1 MSDTAALLNTL
12 FVAAAAF
19 YVCMQTALAILQ
31 VKAAEHAAV
40 GLPPAFRSAV
50 NLRVHRKAADYTGEI
65 VQADLVN
72 AILGALVCLTLT
84 FGNGF
89 NLITAGF
96 CALWGTGII
105 SQFFIVFTV
114 SLILTVIDIPV
125 AWWKQFRINERYGYE
140 KTERGLWFKRLITD
154 IATGLAVEVPLIF
167 IVLVFLNA
175 LSYAWWFA
183 AAVVTVAWF
192 AWRIFIKP
200 PLTAAFN
207 GGVREMPFGPMR
219 SRIEAFLPEVGLA
232 GAEILVGERPR
243 DRLIGSAFVFRR
255 PWGRARL
262 VVFSR
267 SLEKLTPEEIT
278 AVVACAAGRSGRW
291 HNTALFVFFAGLST
305 AFWYLFSL
313 AAVTPSF
320 YEALNVEPTLALVK
334 GAVNPGLLIVIA
346 LTVVPIVLY
355 PFVFLIHGFTRL
367 MDFDADAY
375 GVDKAGVKPVIRSL
389 VKMHEDYRN
398 TLTPSLLFSLAN
410 HRHPHVTQRIEH
422 AILADIRIHNDLTN
436 SHRAVE
442 GDLADR
448 FSTVLEA
455 RRRARAR
462 LLAQKLL
469 LRKEVL
475 LERQAL
481 AARRLCLAPVTGTA
495 QRERPPYD

>member
-1 MSDTAALLNTL
+1 
-12 FVAAAAF
+12 
-19 YVCMQTALAILQ
+19 
-31 VKAAEHAAV
+31 
-40 GLPPAFRSAV
+40 
-50 NLRVHRKAADYTGEI
+50 
-65 VQADLVN
+65 
-72 AILGALVCLTLT
+72 
-84 FGNGF
+84 
-89 NLITAGF
+89 
-96 CALWGTGII
+96 
-105 SQFFIVFTV
+105 
-114 SLILTVIDIPV
+114 
-125 AWWKQFRINERYGYE
+125 
-140 KTERGLWFKRLITD
+140 
-154 IATGLAVEVPLIF
+154 
-167 IVLVFLNA
+167 
-175 LSYAWWFA
+175 
-183 AAVVTVAWF
+183 
-192 AWRIFIKP
+192 
-200 PLTAAFN
+200 
-207 GGVREMPFGPMR
+207 MR

-278 AVVACAAGRSGRW
+278 AVVAW

-320 YEALNVEPTLALVK
+320 YEALNIEPTLALVK

-375 GVDKAGVKPVIRSL
+375 GVDKAGVKPVVRSL

-442 GDLADR
+442 GHLADR
-448 FSTVLEA
+448 FSTVLES

>member
-50 NLRVHRKAADYTGEI
+50 DLRVHRKAADYTGEI

-96 CALWGTGII
+96 SALWGTGII

-167 IVLVFLNA
+167 IVLAFLNA

-320 YEALNVEPTLALVK
+320 YEALNIEPTLALVK
-334 GAVNPGLLIVIA
+334 GL
-346 LTVVPIVLY
+346 
-355 PFVFLIHGFTRL
+355 
-367 MDFDADAY
+367 
-375 GVDKAGVKPVIRSL
+375 
-389 VKMHEDYRN
+389 
-398 TLTPSLLFSLAN
+398 
-410 HRHPHVTQRIEH
+410 
-422 AILADIRIHNDLTN
+422 
-436 SHRAVE
+436 
-442 GDLADR
+442 
-448 FSTVLEA
+448 
-455 RRRARAR
+455 
-462 LLAQKLL
+462 
-469 LRKEVL
+469 
-475 LERQAL
+475 
-481 AARRLCLAPVTGTA
+481 
-495 QRERPPYD
+495 